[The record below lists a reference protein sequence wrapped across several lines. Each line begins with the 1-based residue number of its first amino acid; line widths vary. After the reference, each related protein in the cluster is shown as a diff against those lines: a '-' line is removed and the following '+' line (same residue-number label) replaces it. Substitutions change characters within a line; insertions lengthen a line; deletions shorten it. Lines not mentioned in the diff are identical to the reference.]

1 MNWKFSIKG
10 WAALALAALFPL
22 IASAQTQPGISVING
37 HHGGMGIAPFPIP
50 EGLMN
55 NERKFT
61 VQLTQEQYITVGV
74 TDPDRISI
82 TVTIVEPDPGTAP
95 NPPAPTNT
103 ITRVECCYKRISP
116 LITGALTLDFIEAK
130 RFAQYT
136 MSVIMMPGLSVRL
149 TAYDSDPPTLVVV
162 DFFTRFQAISVS
174 NSVITLAG
182 TSTPVTVHHY
192 GVGVKKFPSPA
203 AATANLYSNF
213 DYETEETIL
222 LLLQA
227 GNSTAATQVSVS
239 NIYEPFP
246 LNLAAINKIPRLYA
260 RRGASVEYKISDR
273 VFNVDQQDRS
283 RLQYSGLELPPGIA
297 VSNDGVVSGVYR
309 GTANIHSF
317 VIQAQDSQRAAN
329 RAVAVM
335 TILSDTNSY
344 FDTTVSVTSIP
355 QSLPEGILPQG
366 RSRVTVEG
374 NTTLTVYDPHRIGS
388 FTYVRKGV
396 ISHLR
401 DNFSSPTLRMPAE
414 VAVNRRLLDNTVV
427 NTLLWRPLTIHTTTT
442 VQTGSGPRLSV
453 TITRSSLQLQ
463 ALVRIQ
469 KYAFDVTLKQGATLD
484 YEAQGQPFD
493 HVTIT
498 TEVQSSV
505 SFTDHTGN
513 QQIVVRSMLRRYTI
527 SLNAYADFT
536 LSDGGGA
543 LTAKMPYAIENLYE
557 GGLGKIKDYNIRG
570 TIIGGRQAL
579 DLVFD
584 ETDYVRLDQVG
595 GTAPIQIQAYGERV
609 VAQEITI
616 RGGTTLSTFI
626 TVEVPP
632 NSGRQER
639 VAVVTAI
646 QGGTTLQHISVE
658 PRGVIG
664 REIVTLVAYADPWP
678 WGART
683 ASWVTVRN
691 GQSVTINI
699 ETGKLNPLANRNARP
714 AHNRFV
720 FLTTT
725 IEYLR
730 LTTHVNRDDAAGG
743 LSGGFL
749 RYLNS
754 ATRDTEAR
762 ICFGDGS
769 ANDHINTEI
778 MGGAARLEP
787 ITAGVHKGCQSII
800 QVKSIGSVAAV
811 STSVSNRGYRTTTEF
826 INVPVSITSPASSV
840 PYAITMLMP
849 AVAAATLPDL
859 SGRGGPVTVEA
870 GVYFERL
877 YGGIRHEDPT
887 RLTMVPIQSG
897 TVAITE
903 DTGAGTVSQF
913 PTNSGHYLTLV
924 LQSDGMKMFGTVP
937 QPGTTYVGIK
947 TSIYVSTGFDRVD
960 HYTDPVTSLFTII
973 ATEARK
979 PTIGIVG
986 IQTVELRTSPS
997 ALTRG
1002 IDTGFEITVAG
1013 AGNRAISSLDIKGA
1027 YQRFFTFSPTLRNVA
1042 AGTAALQ
1049 LKQGTTPVFP
1059 TVATSLPL
1067 TIVAT
1072 DLSGISSSLTVS
1084 LLVTEVE
1091 LDLSLG
1097 IVGQQTVRLRALE
1110 RPFAA
1115 DTNTGVT
1122 LRARPEKNVPITL
1135 VSLIVQEAN
1144 RGLFTINATTPIN
1157 NPTDFDL
1164 LVRQG
1169 ATLAFK
1175 SPSRITVS
1183 VVALGENKSATVI
1196 ATLQATTGIEPN
1208 IAPQVSI
1215 EAPSGYALGDSVAAT
1230 ATADVPTE
1238 IMVHLTDSDVE
1249 ESTVALAL
1257 ELQTHSDKFAAV
1269 VQSGADANAASYRLH
1284 VKKDAKLEAG
1294 MMAIRMIARDVDN
1307 RASAPL
1313 TYDLRVTVDGVR
1325 YNQSVEVSIIHNEVT
1340 PIIVR
1345 EIMHLNDLQLSE
1357 HVAGLRS
1364 KRDRGLSLANQEE
1377 AAWVAELRDMISGQ
1391 ERGLE
1396 EGELSFKEFIAGQS
1410 FSLPLSQGAN
1420 GNSGGVGFGMWG
1432 RGDYT
1437 KLSQDLKE
1445 DGTGMKFEGDIVS
1458 GGLGLEGIGRNLAGG
1473 LGIGY
1478 HKGEFDLTLTT
1489 GAQDASS
1496 PIDYNMAV
1504 YTVNPYIAVFL
1515 GDASSAW
1522 ASFSYGQGNV
1532 ELTAADAEFNEDSHY
1547 TNEGELTSMGY
1558 SLGASS
1564 DVLAL
1569 LDHQGPHSLDL
1580 RLQYSASS
1588 SEFTNKGVV
1597 ADQVEIEDI
1606 PDIEGKS
1613 LRVGMKYKAA
1623 LALGEESQF
1632 IPSLAIYG
1640 RRNSTEDANVDAVS
1654 GFEAITGLAL
1664 QGTHLGLAFSGR
1676 YLQIEEL
1683 DAYGGNMKLSY
1694 SSVGSGGLG
1703 LSFSMTPAY
1712 GGLGTGEALYD
1723 AAKISDLTVPGRAG
1737 LRVGSEASYGMA
1749 IPYGLLTP
1757 YASYRLSD
1765 ASTDEYTLGM
1775 RYNYGFSRFGLN
1787 LQGAQDRGDHD
1798 LKVEYYLE
1806 FEE

>member
-1 MNWKFSIKG
+1 MDCKFSIRG
-10 WAALALAALFPL
+10 LAALALAALFPL

-50 EGLMN
+50 EGPMDN
-55 NERKFT
+55 DRKFT
-61 VQLTQEQYITVGV
+61 YNLTQEQYV
-74 TDPDRISI
+74 TDPNGITI
-82 TVTIVEPDPGTAP
+82 TVTVVEPDPGTAP
-95 NPPAPTNT
+95 NPPPPTNT
-103 ITRVECCYKRISP
+103 ITTTECCYRRIDA
-116 LITGALTLDFIEAK
+116 LITATLTNNFIEAK
-130 RFAQYT
+130 RFATYT
-136 MSVIMMPGLSVRL
+136 MSVIMLPGLSIRL

-162 DFFTRFQAISVS
+162 DFFTRFQAISLS

-182 TSTPVTVHHY
+182 TSTQATVHHY

-203 AATANLYSNF
+203 AATSAMYSNF

-227 GNSTAATQVSVS
+227 GNTTAATQVSVS

-297 VSNDGVVSGVYR
+297 VSNDGVVSGIYR

-317 VIQAQDSQRAAN
+317 IIQAQDSQRAAN

-355 QSLPEGILPQG
+355 QTFHEGVLPQG
-366 RSRVTVEG
+366 RSRVTVDG

-396 ISHLR
+396 VLNLR
-401 DNFSSPTLRMPAE
+401 ETFGQPTLRIPAE
-414 VAVNRRLLDNTVV
+414 AAVERRLVDNTVE
-427 NTLLWRPLTIHTTTT
+427 NTLLWRPITLRTTTT
-442 VQTGSGPRLSV
+442 VQTGNGPRVSV
-453 TITRSSLQLQ
+453 SVTRSSLNFN
-463 ALVRIQ
+463 ALVRTQ
-469 KYAFDVTLKQGATLD
+469 KYVFDVSLKQGATLD

-493 HVTIT
+493 NVIIT

-505 SFTDHTGN
+505 TFTDYLGVVQT
-513 QQIVVRSMLRRYTI
+513 VVRSMLGRYTI
-527 SLNAYADFT
+527 SLNARADFT

-543 LTAKMPYAIENLYE
+543 LTARLPYAIENLYE

-570 TIIGGRQAL
+570 TIIGDRQGL
-579 DLVFD
+579 DLIFD

-595 GTAPIQIQAYGERV
+595 GTAPIEIQAYGDRV

-691 GQSVTINI
+691 GQSVTLNI
-699 ETGKLNPLANRNARP
+699 QTGKLNPLANRNAQP

-720 FLTTT
+720 FLTTA
-725 IEYLR
+725 IDYLR
-730 LTTHVNRDDAAGG
+730 LATHVNRDDAAGG

-754 ATRDTEAR
+754 PTRDTEAR

-787 ITAGVHKGCQSII
+787 ITAGVHKGCQRII

-811 STSVSNRGYRTTTEF
+811 STSVSGRGYRTTTEF

-849 AVAAATLPDL
+849 AVAAATLPDF

-877 YGGIRHEDPT
+877 YGGIRHEDRT
-887 RLTMVPIQSG
+887 RLTMDTIQSG

-903 DTGAGTVSQF
+903 DTGAGTVSQL
-913 PTNSGHYLTLV
+913 PTPSRRYLTLV
-924 LQSDGMKMFGTVP
+924 LQDDGMKMFGTVP
-937 QPGTTYVGIK
+937 QPGTIYAGIK
-947 TSIYVSTGFDRVD
+947 TSIYISTGFDRVD
-960 HYTDPVTSLFTII
+960 VYTNPVTSLFTII

-986 IQTVELRTSPS
+986 IQTLELRSTTT
-997 ALTRG
+997 ALSRG

-1013 AGNRAISSLDIKGA
+1013 AGNRAIASLDIKGA

-1084 LLVTEVE
+1084 LLVTEDE
-1091 LDLSLG
+1091 LDFNLG

-1115 DTNTGVT
+1115 DAGTGFT
-1122 LRARPEKNVPITL
+1122 LIANPEKDIPITL
-1135 VSLIVQEAN
+1135 VSMIVQTGN
-1144 RGLFTINATTPIN
+1144 QGLFTINATPPIN
-1157 NPTDFDL
+1157 DQTRFEL
-1164 LVRQG
+1164 QVRQG

-1183 VVALGENKSATVI
+1183 LIAYGQGKRATVM
-1196 ATLQATTGIEPN
+1196 ATLEATTGIEPN
-1208 IAPQVSI
+1208 RAPRI
-1215 EAPSGYALGDSVAAT
+1215 DRFEEPNNYAIGDSIAAT
-1230 ATADVPTE
+1230 ASANVPLSIT
-1238 IMVHLTDSDVE
+1238 VHLVDGDLE
-1249 ESTVALAL
+1249 ESGVLGL
-1257 ELQTHSDKFAAV
+1257 EFETHSDKFAAV
-1269 VQSGADANAASYRLH
+1269 RQLGANANAASYHLH
-1284 VKKDAKLEAG
+1284 IKQSVTLSAG
-1294 MMAIRMIARDVDN
+1294 TLSIRMIARDVDQL
-1307 RASAPL
+1307 ASAPR
-1313 TYDLRVTVDGVR
+1313 TYELRVTVDGMN

-1377 AAWVAELRDMISGQ
+1377 SAWVAELRDMISGQ

-1396 EGELSFKEFIAGQS
+1396 EGELSFKEFIAGQK

-1420 GNSGGVGFGMWG
+1420 GNSDGVGFGMWG

-1458 GGLGLEGIGRNLAGG
+1458 GSLGLEGIGRNLAGG

-1489 GAQDASS
+1489 SASDPGK

-1522 ASFSYGQGNV
+1522 ASFSYGLGDV
-1532 ELTAADAEFNEDSHY
+1532 ELTASDAEFNEASHY

-1597 ADQVEIEDI
+1597 EGQAEIEDI

-1654 GFEAITGLAL
+1654 GFEAITGLAF

-1683 DAYGGNMKLSY
+1683 DAYGGNMKFSY

-1775 RYNYGFSRFGLN
+1775 RYNYGFSKFGLN
-1787 LQGAQDRGDHD
+1787 LQGAQGRDDHD
-1798 LKVEYYLE
+1798 LKVEYHLE
-1806 FEE
+1806 FKE

>member
-37 HHGGMGIAPFPIP
+37 HHGGTGFAPFPIP
-50 EGLMN
+50 EGPMN
-55 NERKFT
+55 NDRKFT
-61 VQLTQEQYITVGV
+61 VHLTQEQYV
-74 TDPDRISI
+74 TDPNGITI
-82 TVTIVEPDPGTAP
+82 TVTVVEPDPGTSP

-103 ITRVECCYKRISP
+103 VTTTECCYRRISD
-116 LITGALTLDFIEAK
+116 LITGTITNNFIEAK

-136 MSVIMMPGLSVRL
+136 MSVIMLPGLSVRL

-162 DFFTRFQAISVS
+162 DFFSRFQAISLS
-174 NSVITLAG
+174 NNVITLAG

-203 AATANLYSNF
+203 AATANMYSSF

-227 GNSTAATQVSVS
+227 GNTTAATQVSVS

-355 QSLPEGILPQG
+355 QSFSEGVLPQG
-366 RSRVTVEG
+366 RSRVTVDG

-401 DNFSSPTLRMPAE
+401 DYFSSPTLRMPAE
-414 VAVNRRLLDNTVV
+414 VAVNRRLVDNTVV
-427 NTLLWRPLTIHTTTT
+427 NTLLFRPLTIHTTTT
-442 VQTGSGPRLSV
+442 VQTGNGPRLSV
-453 TITRSSLQLQ
+453 SITRSSLQLQ

-484 YEAQGQPFD
+484 YEAQEQPFD

-498 TEVQSSV
+498 TEILSSV
-505 SFTDHTGN
+505 PFTDHTGRL
-513 QQIVVRSMLRRYTI
+513 QTVVRSMLGRYTI
-527 SLNAYADFT
+527 SLNAYAGFT
-536 LSDGGGA
+536 LSDGGGS
-543 LTAKMPYAIENLYE
+543 LTARMPYAIENLYE

-570 TIIGGRQAL
+570 TIIGGRQGL
-579 DLVFD
+579 DLIFD

-632 NSGRQER
+632 NSGNQQR

-658 PRGVIG
+658 PRGAIG
-664 REIVTLVAYADPWP
+664 REVVTLVAYADPWP

-699 ETGKLNPLANRNARP
+699 QTGKLNPLANRNAQP

-725 IEYLR
+725 IDYLR
-730 LTTHVNRDDAAGG
+730 LTTHVNRDDAPGG
-743 LSGGFL
+743 ISGGFL

-754 ATRDTEAR
+754 TTRDTEAR

-769 ANDHINTEI
+769 ANDQIHTEI
-778 MGGAARLEP
+778 MGGAARLDP
-787 ITAGVHKGCQSII
+787 ITAGVHKGCQRVI

-849 AVAAATLPDL
+849 AVAAATLPDF

-877 YGGIRHEDPT
+877 YGGIRHEDST
-887 RLTMVPIQSG
+887 RLSMFPIQSG

-913 PTNSGHYLTLV
+913 PTDSRDYLTLT
-924 LQSDGMKMFGTVP
+924 LQDDGMKMFGTVP

-947 TSIYVSTGFDRVD
+947 TSIYISTGFDRVD
-960 HYTDPVTSLFTII
+960 RYTDPVTSLFTII

-986 IQTVELRTSPS
+986 IQTVELRTSSS

-1027 YQRFFTFSPTLRNVA
+1027 YQRFFTFSPMIRNVA

-1084 LLVTEVE
+1084 LLVTEDE
-1091 LDLSLG
+1091 LDFNLG
-1097 IVGQQTVRLRALE
+1097 IVGGQTVRLRALE

-1115 DTNTGVT
+1115 DAGTGFT
-1122 LRARPEKNVPITL
+1122 LIANPEKDVPITL
-1135 VSLIVQEAN
+1135 VSVSVQAGN
-1144 RGLFTINATTPIN
+1144 QGLFTINATPPIN
-1157 NPTDFDL
+1157 NRTRFEL
-1164 LVRQG
+1164 QVRQG

-1175 SPSRITVS
+1175 SPARITVS
-1183 VVALGENKSATVI
+1183 LIAYGQGKSATVM
-1196 ATLQATTGIEPN
+1196 ATLEATTGIEPN

-1230 ATADVPTE
+1230 AAADVPTE
-1238 IMVHLTDSDVE
+1238 IMVHLTDNDLE
-1249 ESTVALAL
+1249 EEGSGVLAL

-1269 VQSGADANAASYRLH
+1269 VQSGAGANAASYRLH
-1284 VKKDAKLEAG
+1284 VKKEAELEAG
-1294 MMAIRMIARDVDN
+1294 MMAIRMVARDVDN
-1307 RASAPL
+1307 RASDPL

-1345 EIMHLNDLQLSE
+1345 EIMHLNDQQLSE

-1377 AAWVAELRDMISGQ
+1377 AAWVGELRDMISGR
-1391 ERGLE
+1391 ERDLE
-1396 EGELSFKEFIAGQS
+1396 EGELSFKEFIAGQR
-1410 FSLPLSQGAN
+1410 FSLPLSQGVN

-1458 GGLGLEGIGRNLAGG
+1458 GSLGLEGIGRNLAGG

-1496 PIDYNMAV
+1496 PIDYDMAV

-1522 ASFSYGQGNV
+1522 ASFSYGLGAV
-1532 ELTAADAEFNEDSHY
+1532 ELTAEDAEFNQDSHY

-1558 SLGASS
+1558 SVGASS

-1632 IPSLAIYG
+1632 IPSLAVYG

-1654 GFEAITGLAL
+1654 GFEAITGLAF

-1683 DAYGGNMKLSY
+1683 DAYGGNMKFSY

-1703 LSFSMTPAY
+1703 LNFSMTPAY

-1723 AAKISDLTVPGRAG
+1723 AAKLSDLTVPGRAG

-1749 IPYGLLTP
+1749 VPYGLLTP

-1765 ASTDEYTLGM
+1765 VSTDEYTLGM
-1775 RYNYGFSRFGLN
+1775 RYNYGFSKFGLN
-1787 LQGAQDRGDHD
+1787 LQGAQGRDDHD

-1806 FEE
+1806 FQE